1 MPRLFFT
8 VGLPGSGKS
17 TLYKA
22 YFSEAAYVSSDQIR
36 QDVFGDVNDQTH
48 NAEVFNLM
56 LNRTRDLLKANVDVY
71 YDATNINAKRRI
83 GFLKEL
89 SKIPDLVKI
98 CVLCVPPFE
107 VVKEQNANRERKV
120 PEYALERMYRNFNMP
135 HESEGWD
142 KIEVFGNQR
151 NYEYLFDEHLT
162 AMGIPHDNPHHSAS
176 IGKHMELAGEYIRQH
191 FKRELASPDRNICY
205 PAEMMVLAADF
216 HDIGKPYCKVY
227 HNAKGEPTEDAHY
240 YNHENVGSY
249 IYISHSDG
257 DEHDI
262 RIANLIAHHMDY
274 FKGEKYMEKVRSRFG
289 EKFMKDLDIL
299 HEADLAAH

>member
-8 VGLPGSGKS
+8 VGIPGSGKS

-22 YFSEAAYVSSDQIR
+22 HFSEVAYVSSDQIR

-107 VVKEQNANRERKV
+107 VVKERNASRERVV
-120 PEYALERMYRNFNMP
+120 PEFVLDRMLRGFEIPDYA
-135 HESEGWD
+135 EGWD
-142 KIEVFGNQR
+142 KIMTFGND
-151 NYEYLFDEHLT
+151 NNFDVIGEMLF
-162 AMGIPHDNPHHSAS
+162 
-176 IGKHMELAGEYIRQH
+176 
-191 FKRELASPDRNICY
+191 
-205 PAEMMVLAADF
+205 
-216 HDIGKPYCKVY
+216 
-227 HNAKGEPTEDAHY
+227 
-240 YNHENVGSY
+240 
-249 IYISHSDG
+249 
-257 DEHDI
+257 
-262 RIANLIAHHMDY
+262 
-274 FKGEKYMEKVRSRFG
+274 RS
-289 EKFMKDLDIL
+289 
-299 HEADLAAH
+299 

>member
-8 VGLPGSGKS
+8 VGIPGSGKS

-107 VVKEQNANRERKV
+107 VVKERNASRERVV
-120 PEYALERMYRNFNMP
+120 PEFVLDRMLRSFEVP
-135 HESEGWD
+135 DLSEGWD
-142 KIEVFGNQR
+142 KIMTFGSDN
-151 NYEYLFDEHLT
+151 NFDAIVDILLG
-162 AMGIPHDNPHHSAS
+162 ADKISHDNHHHSLT
-176 IGKHMELAGEYIRQH
+176 IGKHMRAAEEYVFDKMTKVARDSSH
-191 FKRELASPDRNICY
+191 YD
-205 PAEMMVLAADF
+205 MVRTAALL

-227 HNAKGEPTEDAHY
+227 HDARNNPTEEAHF
-240 YNHENVGSY
+240 YNHENVGAYFYLSHTGCSDRNHY
-249 IYISHSDG
+249 I
-257 DEHDI
+257 
-262 RIANLIAHHMDY
+262 ALLINHHMDHY
-274 FKGEKYMEKVRSRFG
+274 KGEKYMEKIAARFSA
-289 EKFMKDLDIL
+289 EFMRDLELL
-299 HEADLAAH
+299 HEADKAAH

>member
-8 VGLPGSGKS
+8 VGIPGSGKS

-89 SKIPDLVKI
+89 SKIPDLEKI
-98 CVLCVPPFE
+98 CVLCIPPFE
-107 VVKEQNANRERKV
+107 VVKERNASRERVV
-120 PEYALERMYRNFNMP
+120 PEFVLDRMLRSFEIPDYA
-135 HESEGWD
+135 EGWD
-142 KIEVFGNQR
+142 KIMPFGSDN
-151 NYEYLFDEHLT
+151 NFDVIGEMLFEADN
-162 AMGIPHDNPHHSAS
+162 ISHDNHHHSLS
-176 IGKHMELAGEYIRQH
+176 IGAHMRAAEKYIVDKMIQTVRDSSH
-191 FKRELASPDRNICY
+191 SDLLRT
-205 PAEMMVLAADF
+205 AALF

-227 HNAKGEPTEDAHY
+227 HDARNNPTEEAHF
-240 YNHENVGSY
+240 YNHENVGAY
-249 IYISHSDG
+249 FYLSHSGCSDRN
-257 DEHDI
+257 HY
-262 RIANLIAHHMDY
+262 IALLINHHMDHY
-274 FKGEKYMEKVRSRFG
+274 KGEKYMEKMAARYS
-289 EKFMKDLDIL
+289 EEFMRDLERL
-299 HEADLAAH
+299 HEADKAAH

>member
-22 YFSEAAYVSSDQIR
+22 YFSKAAYVSSDQIR

-107 VVKEQNANRERKV
+107 VVKERNASRERVV
-120 PEYALERMYRNFNMP
+120 PEFVLDRMLRGFEMPDYA
-135 HESEGWD
+135 EGWD
-142 KIEVFGNQR
+142 KIMTFGND
-151 NYEYLFDEHLT
+151 NNFDVVGEMLFEADD
-162 AMGIPHDNPHHSAS
+162 ISHDNHHHSLS
-176 IGKHMELAGEYIRQH
+176 IGGHMRAAEKYIVDKMIQTVRDSSH
-191 FKRELASPDRNICY
+191 SDLLRT
-205 PAEMMVLAADF
+205 AALF

-227 HNAKGEPTEDAHY
+227 HDARNNPTEEAHF
-240 YNHENVGSY
+240 YNHENVGAY
-249 IYISHSDG
+249 FYLSHSGCSD
-257 DEHDI
+257 
-262 RIANLIAHHMDY
+262 RNLYIALLINHHMDHY
-274 FKGEKYMEKVRSRFG
+274 KGEKYMEKMAARYSA
-289 EKFMKDLDIL
+289 EFMRDLELL
-299 HEADLAAH
+299 HEADKAAH